1 MLPNLARLTGALG
14 LFLSASMASAQVLP
28 PPAAIG
34 VPVSD
39 LAGLDPASVR
49 ARLAKVPPEW
59 PIPPAFQVATPDGL
73 LTFITASDLMMDPVL
88 AQRMAVFRTN
98 GDPGPEPPYL
108 QCKAFLTRDGGSQEP
123 AGSAVLMFR
132 SGRLDT
138 IFQPVDAARPPLP
151 NPSDRK
157 GQLAYLR
164 RPVSSPFVAQSGEL
178 PLEDGL
184 EFLSRWSKTAL
195 TPGDRLGAACSP
207 SPPPAVSPTR
217 GHGLDASDMQG
228 LALLPF
234 AISLPSKNRR
244 RVAARREG
252 AALLASLRVG
262 EALGSAPGKF
272 GADHPGV
279 RAYPATR
286 GDYAVLSIDLGGYP
300 GHNLTNFNDA
310 ALLGVRRG
318 RIEWASLPSGF
329 GPTGALLCLDE
340 NGVPNTP
347 RAGCSGWGHFSP

>member
-1 MLPNLARLTGALG
+1 
-14 LFLSASMASAQVLP
+14 
-28 PPAAIG
+28 
-34 VPVSD
+34 
-39 LAGLDPASVR
+39 
-49 ARLAKVPPEW
+49 
-59 PIPPAFQVATPDGL
+59 
-73 LTFITASDLMMDPVL
+73 
-88 AQRMAVFRTN
+88 MAVFRTN

-272 GADHPGV
+272 AADHPGV

-286 GDYAVLSIDLGGYP
+286 GDYAVLSIDLGSYRDTTSRTSTMRHCWASGAGVSSGKRRP
-300 GHNLTNFNDA
+300 PASDRPELFSAWTRMGFPTRREPDA
-310 ALLGVRRG
+310 AAGAISRPRCQ
-318 RIEWASLPSGF
+318 RSGM
-329 GPTGALLCLDE
+329 A
-340 NGVPNTP
+340 
-347 RAGCSGWGHFSP
+347 